1 VRTGSWRVLPDRP
14 ELERLRTAEG
24 RPYAIELN
32 SSAEPAPVIS
42 TYAGLR
48 PLVLWGSWLGSEVII
63 GIDPLITVGGLDA
76 QDCWPGLATWPQLLD
91 PADGFRADGVGGGWF
106 VVLGYDPATSWLAFC
121 DALLRRRLDG
131 TWVFESLG
139 LIGREQASATS
150 LAAARAAVRVSRS
163 ASEDLPGIGPLTPV
177 ADLVR
182 AADDH
187 LAAVERVIGRIRAG
201 EVYQLNLCTRLTA
214 ELYDEP
220 LDLFVRTAGATRPA
234 YGAQL
239 PTGPDT
245 TLVSLSPE
253 RFLTVSGGTVLTSP
267 IKGTTK
273 RGDDPDGSLLRSST
287 KDAAENIMITDLMR
301 NDLSRVCAPGTVAV
315 TGLLEVQPHPGVWH
329 LVSTVTG
336 RMPPEATVA
345 DLLAATFP
353 PGSVT
358 GAPKS
363 SAVRAIA
370 AEESQ
375 ARGAYTGAAGLL
387 SPDGRAELS
396 VLIRTFEIE
405 GPRIELGVG
414 GGITVDSVPV
424 REWRECLHKAEPLAV
439 AAGSGLVDGLDRPE
453 PPVPTE
459 LADHGVFE
467 SILAQRGRPLRLA
480 DHLARLGRS
489 VRELYAMELPGSLAA
504 QVGTVAATE
513 PGDRVALRVHV
524 RPATEDPLIEVTARP
539 LGPRLASCTLAVG
552 RRAELCWRHKWA
564 DRHQLH
570 ASEEGTAPALP
581 YYLDPNGRVAET
593 SRGNL
598 FVRGADGG
606 WRTPPSGDHQLPGV
620 TRRAL
625 LDELGDRG
633 IAVEIAPLTARD
645 LAAARSVVWTSSLSG
660 AVSVDAIDGRPLEV
674 DGTAAQWTHWLGL
687 G

>member
-1 VRTGSWRVLPDRP
+1 M
-14 ELERLRTAEG
+14 
-24 RPYAIELN
+24 
-32 SSAEPAPVIS
+32 
-42 TYAGLR
+42 
-48 PLVLWGSWLGSEVII
+48 
-63 GIDPLITVGGLDA
+63 
-76 QDCWPGLATWPQLLD
+76 
-91 PADGFRADGVGGGWF
+91 
-106 VVLGYDPATSWLAFC
+106 
-121 DALLRRRLDG
+121 
-131 TWVFESLG
+131 
-139 LIGREQASATS
+139 
-150 LAAARAAVRVSRS
+150 
-163 ASEDLPGIGPLTPV
+163 
-177 ADLVR
+177 
-182 AADDH
+182 
-187 LAAVERVIGRIRAG
+187 ERVIGRIRAG

-253 RFLTVSGGTVLTSP
+253 RFLTVGDGTVITSP

-273 RGDDPDGSLLRSST
+273 RSDDPDGSLLRSST

-315 TGLLEVQPHPGVWH
+315 AGLLEVQPHPGVWH

-336 RMPPEATVA
+336 RLPPEATVA

-396 VLIRTFEIE
+396 VLIRTFEIDRQ
-405 GPRIELGVG
+405 RIELGVG

-439 AAGSGLVDGLDRPE
+439 AAGSGLVDGLDEPSRPS
-453 PPVPTE
+453 PPSSP
-459 LADHGVFE
+459 AHGVFE
-467 SILAQRGRPLRLA
+467 SILAQHGRPLRLA

-489 VRELYAMELPGSLAA
+489 VRELYAIELPDGLAA
-504 QVGTVAATE
+504 RVATVAATE

-524 RPATEDPLIEVTARP
+524 RPGAEDPLIEVTARP
-539 LGPRLASCTLAVG
+539 LGPRLGSCTLAVG
-552 RRAELCWRHKWA
+552 QRAKTAGGTSGLIDISC
-564 DRHQLH
+564 
-570 ASEEGTAPALP
+570 SE
-581 YYLDPNGRVAET
+581 
-593 SRGNL
+593 
-598 FVRGADGG
+598 RGADRTGAPLLPRPQRSGG
-606 WRTPPSGDHQLPGV
+606 RDQSRQLVRPWCRRRVAYATQRGPPAARGHPPGPS
-620 TRRAL
+620 RRARRPR
-625 LDELGDRG
+625 DRRGDR
-633 IAVEIAPLTARD
+633 APHRPRPRGGSFGGVDQQPERRGVRRRDRRAD
-645 LAAARSVVWTSSLSG
+645 LA
-660 AVSVDAIDGRPLEV
+660 D
-674 DGTAAQWTHWLGL
+674 DGTAARWTRWLGL